1 MRCAVKSTSP
11 SDERSAGN
19 LHATFCGSQERVT
32 APGDPVRWDNVPD
45 PPENSTVPLSKSRHR
60 LDDFCL
66 VQANPIFAGLHH
78 EHSLA
83 RA

>member
-32 APGDPVRWDNVPD
+32 APGDPVRWDTRRDTNTCCTIATA
-45 PPENSTVPLSKSRHR
+45 SSRPR
-60 LDDFCL
+60 WMS
-66 VQANPIFAGLHH
+66 PSGGW
-78 EHSLA
+78 S
-83 RA
+83 RAY

>member
-32 APGDPVRWDNVPD
+32 APGDPVRWDARSDTSICCMIETPSS
-45 PPENSTVPLSKSRHR
+45 PPNWMNLYG
-60 LDDFCL
+60 DWGC
-66 VQANPIFAGLHH
+66 GC
-78 EHSLA
+78 
-83 RA
+83 